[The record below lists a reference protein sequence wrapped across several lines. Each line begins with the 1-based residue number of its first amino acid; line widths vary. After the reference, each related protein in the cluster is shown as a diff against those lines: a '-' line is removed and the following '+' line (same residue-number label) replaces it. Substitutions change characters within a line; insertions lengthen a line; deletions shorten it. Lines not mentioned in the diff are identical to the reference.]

1 MTLSCKK
8 DNPFMPAGA
17 RPLPM
22 NVTLRK
28 PMTQR
33 EFFDWAE
40 AQDGR
45 YEFDGFQPVAMT
57 GGNLG
62 HSSLIG
68 NVNRQLGNR
77 LEGKS
82 CKPLGPDAGVA
93 TIGDAVRYP
102 DAVVTCT
109 EFSARDRVVPN
120 PVIVFEVVSPSSV
133 RIDRVVK
140 LREYQAVPTIRRYVI
155 VEPDAI
161 AITVFSRDHAGE
173 TFRATGLTEDD
184 ILQLTE
190 IGIEIPVAAIYE
202 GIAFDRQDREP
213 GG

>member
-1 MTLSCKK
+1 
-8 DNPFMPAGA
+8 
-17 RPLPM
+17 M
-22 NVTLRK
+22 NVVLRK
-28 PMTQR
+28 FMTQK

-40 AQDGR
+40 VQDER
-45 YEFDGFQPVAMT
+45 YEFDGFRPVAMT
-57 GGNLG
+57 CGNLG
-62 HSSLIG
+62 HNSLIG

-82 CKPLGPDAGVA
+82 CKQLGPDAGVA
-93 TIGDAVRYP
+93 TIGDIVRYP
-102 DAVVTCT
+102 DAVVTCAK
-109 EFSARDRVVPN
+109 FSARDRLVPS

-140 LREYQAVPTIRRYVI
+140 LREYQAVPSIRRYVI

-173 TFRATGLTEDD
+173 IFRATGLTKDD

-190 IGIEIPVAAIYE
+190 LAIEIPVAAIYE
-202 GIAFDRQDREP
+202 GIVFADMQDKSP
-213 GG
+213 GE

>member
-1 MTLSCKK
+1 M
-8 DNPFMPAGA
+8 DVA
-17 RPLPM
+17 
-22 NVTLRK
+22 LRK

-40 AQDGR
+40 TQEQR
-45 YEFDGFQPVAMT
+45 YEFDGFQPIPMT

-62 HSSLIG
+62 HSSLSG
-68 NVNRQLGNR
+68 NINRQLGNR

-93 TIGDAVRYP
+93 TIGDTVRYP
-102 DAVVTCT
+102 DAVVTCAK
-109 EFSARDRVVPN
+109 FSARDRLVPS
-120 PVIVFEVVSPSSV
+120 PVIVFEVVRPSSV

-140 LREYQAVPTIRRYVI
+140 LCEYQAVPTIRRYVI

-161 AITVFSRDHAGE
+161 AITVFSRDHAVE

-202 GIAFDRQDREP
+202 GIAFDVTQDEDP
-213 GG
+213 GD

>member
-1 MTLSCKK
+1 
-8 DNPFMPAGA
+8 
-17 RPLPM
+17 M
-22 NVTLRK
+22 NVALRK

-40 AQDGR
+40 AQEER
-45 YEFDGFQPVAMT
+45 YEFDGFQPIAMT
-57 GGNLG
+57 GGDLG
-62 HSSLIG
+62 HSRLIR

-77 LEGKS
+77 LDGTGCES
-82 CKPLGPDAGVA
+82 LGPDAGVT
-93 TIGDAVRYP
+93 TIGDTVRYP

-109 EFSARDRVVPN
+109 KFSARDRVVPN

-140 LREYQAVPTIRRYVI
+140 LREYQAVSTIRRYVI
-155 VEPDAI
+155 VEPDAV
-161 AITVFSRDHAGE
+161 AITVFSRDHEGE
-173 TFRATGLTEDD
+173 MFRATGLAEDD

-202 GIAFDRQDREP
+202 GIVFDDKQGKGP
-213 GG
+213 GE